1 MLEFIRHNFRW
12 IAGGF
17 MLTYFSSFGQ
27 TYFISASVSEWRA
40 AFWADAWR
48 IWANLYVRYSGK
60 RTLSSVC
67 WQAGRRCTGPSHDK
81 LW

>member
-1 MLEFIRHNFRW
+1 MLEFIRRNFRW

-40 AFWADAWR
+40 AFGLTHGEFGR
-48 IWANLYVRYSGK
+48 IYMFA
-60 RTLSSVC
+60 TLASALCLPLVGNP
-67 WQAGRRCTGPSHDK
+67 AGVVQ
-81 LW
+81 W